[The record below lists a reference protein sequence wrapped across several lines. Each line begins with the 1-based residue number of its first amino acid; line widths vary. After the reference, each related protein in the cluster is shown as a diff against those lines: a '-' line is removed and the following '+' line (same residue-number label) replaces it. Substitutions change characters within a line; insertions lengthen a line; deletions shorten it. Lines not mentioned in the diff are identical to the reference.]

1 MFIPGTKNLTEFVM
15 NLKLLT
21 QTDVMVKIDALG
33 VAAKALQADIHL
45 CAVSTLDHVRAHGDH
60 RGVTA
65 LLNALPN
72 GQRVKGLAAW
82 YRAMSSGKLTLKVDK
97 ETKQWACDLSK
108 DRVDADFKMEEAE
121 TTDFGAYT
129 AEREPV
135 TMTLASFI
143 KRVETIANNDE
154 MNADGSPKV
163 EPEAR
168 ILAAETVAFLRTKQ
182 ITMPKKAA

>member
-1 MFIPGTKNLTEFVM
+1 MTKLI
-15 NLKLLT
+15 LLT
-21 QTDVMVKIDALG
+21 QTDVMTKIAFIG
-33 VAAKALQADIHL
+33 ESAKLLQADIHL

-82 YRAMSSGKLTLKVDK
+82 YRAMSSGKLSLKLDK
-97 ETKQWACDLSK
+97 ETKEWQADLAK
-108 DRVDADFKMEEAE
+108 DRVDGDFKMAEAE
-121 TTDFGAYT
+121 ETDYGAFT

-143 KRVETIANNDE
+143 KRLETVANNDE
-154 MNADGSPKV
+154 KNDDGSDKV
-163 EPEAR
+163 EPAAR
-168 ILAAETVAFLRTKQ
+168 IMAAEVVAFARTKMIQ
-182 ITMPKKAA
+182 AKAA